1 MKKLKKIIHPLK
13 IFISKIIHKVKK
25 SIRLELILAFALSII
40 IAFICGEISSNSF
53 SKPEYIDYSYDVLDI
68 SQETYSMSESM
79 EQNKISIND
88 TSSMKNYLENMDS
101 KKYNLIVADEAGK
114 VIYRINSSSDRVN
127 INDSIRSSLETSRLM
142 MNNYNMRESR
152 EYTFMYPVK
161 FSDGNGYLIV
171 SAVPNGRVM
180 YNYNDKNELLPVILS
195 VLVFILSFYFI
206 TSRKMKYIETISL
219 GLGEISKGNLGYRI
233 KKVGEDELSSLADNI
248 NNMSINLA
256 KKIQGER
263 ELITNVSHDLRTPLT
278 SIKGYLGLI
287 KDKNFKN
294 EDQLFEY
301 VSISYKKS
309 EKLEL
314 LINDLFEYSK
324 LSFSGIKLA
333 KKEID
338 LGELLSQLTEELVP
352 ICEQNNVKIEKE
364 LPKEKISI
372 NVDPVKI
379 ARVFEN
385 LLINAIRY
393 SLKPGSI
400 KLKLLSAE
408 GHTEVMVS
416 NLCEEISEE
425 DVKRL
430 FERFYRTDK
439 SRSSEM
445 GGSGLGLAIAKS
457 IVELHGGTIEAKYN
471 KPEICFKIIL

>member
-1 MKKLKKIIHPLK
+1 MLKKIIYPLK
-13 IFISKIIHKVKK
+13 IFASKIIHKVKQ

-40 IAFICGEISSNSF
+40 IAFICAGISSDSL
-53 SKPEYIDYSYDVLDI
+53 SKPEYIDYSYDIHNI
-68 SQETYSMSESM
+68 SQETYSMAESI
-79 EQNKISIND
+79 EQNKISIRD
-88 TSSMKNYLENMDS
+88 TSSMKNYLGNMDS
-101 KKYNLIVADEAGK
+101 KKYSLIVSDEAGK

-127 INDSIRSSLETSRLM
+127 INDCISSSLETSRLM
-142 MNNYNMRESR
+142 LHDYNMRESH

-180 YNYNDKNELLPVILS
+180 YNYNDKEEFLPVVIG
-195 VLVFILSFYFI
+195 VFIFILSFYFI
-206 TSRKMKYIETISL
+206 TSRKMKYVETISL
-219 GLGEISKGNLGYRI
+219 GLGEISKGNLDYRI
-233 KKVGEDELSSLADNI
+233 KKVGEDELGSLADNI
-248 NNMSINLA
+248 NNMSINL
-256 KKIQGER
+256 KGKIQGER

-287 KDKNFKN
+287 KDKNFEN

-301 VSISYKKS
+301 VSIAYKKS

-338 LGELLSQLTEELVP
+338 LSELLSQLTEELVP
-352 ICEQNNVKIEKE
+352 ICEQHSVKIEKE
-364 LPKEKISI
+364 LPKERVLV
-372 NVDPVKI
+372 NVDAMKI

-385 LLINAIRY
+385 LLTNAIRY

-400 KLKLLSAE
+400 KLKLLTAE
-408 GHTEVMVS
+408 GHTEVIVS
-416 NLCEEISEE
+416 NLCEEISQK

-457 IVELHGGTIEAKYN
+457 IVELHGGTIEVNYN